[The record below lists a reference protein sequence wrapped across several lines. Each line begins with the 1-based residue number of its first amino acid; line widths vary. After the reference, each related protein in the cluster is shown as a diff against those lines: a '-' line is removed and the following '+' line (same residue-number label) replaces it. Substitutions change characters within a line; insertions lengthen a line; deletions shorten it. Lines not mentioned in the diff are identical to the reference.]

1 MRKLHQQ
8 EDCKEQSIL
17 QLGVAV
23 NVVQDLGCSLPS
35 IADLSVPVVVGPNSK
50 SNVSSLAMRG
60 ALVGL
65 AGAVKDMP
73 RGPAGSGYNDEPATN
88 SKLQPQQLPTLLHSP
103 RKASPS
109 KPKKQ
114 PAFQGVAEVSWERFL
129 PDYNSKLGTG
139 AYGGVYSVQGNPDQV
154 VKLFDRGDW
163 KDVMKESVFA
173 QDMKARDPSHYVD
186 CLGVGNTPED
196 DGNKLFAVF
205 ERAAGITLH
214 SAAHRFH
221 SGDGVSHVRQ
231 ALDILEQLT
240 SIMIS
245 MTKPDPEGQLHFHLD
260 LKPENIMIAK
270 ASAKEHAQEFQVT
283 LIDYGVVRTSKV
295 GDADVHDSALQVFR
309 WLGWIF
315 LWMLASETFTV
326 DESPDKNPWE
336 QLPEGFKPFFK
347 RSDFRPPAYRSEK
360 LSPQIL
366 QDALEEGFYT
376 QVMSSA
382 FRKQWKSPDK
392 AKKKIGQILGD
403 LFHGV
408 ALASDCSAD
417 FMPDF
422 QKFRNDFVELRQLA
436 KSE

>member
-1 MRKLHQQ
+1 
-8 EDCKEQSIL
+8 
-17 QLGVAV
+17 
-23 NVVQDLGCSLPS
+23 
-35 IADLSVPVVVGPNSK
+35 
-50 SNVSSLAMRG
+50 MRG

-139 AYGGVYSVQGNPDQV
+139 AYGGVYSVQGNPDKV

-163 KDVMKESVFA
+163 NDVMKESVFA

-221 SGDGVSHVRQ
+221 SGDGVSHV
-231 ALDILEQLT
+231 
-240 SIMIS
+240 
-245 MTKPDPEGQLHFHLD
+245 PDSER
-260 LKPENIMIAK
+260 AR
-270 ASAKEHAQEFQVT
+270 EF
-283 LIDYGVVRTSKV
+283 Y
-295 GDADVHDSALQVFR
+295 
-309 WLGWIF
+309 
-315 LWMLASETFTV
+315 
-326 DESPDKNPWE
+326 
-336 QLPEGFKPFFK
+336 
-347 RSDFRPPAYRSEK
+347 
-360 LSPQIL
+360 
-366 QDALEEGFYT
+366 
-376 QVMSSA
+376 
-382 FRKQWKSPDK
+382 
-392 AKKKIGQILGD
+392 
-403 LFHGV
+403 
-408 ALASDCSAD
+408 
-417 FMPDF
+417 
-422 QKFRNDFVELRQLA
+422 
-436 KSE
+436 